1 MKRIFVI
8 IEEKDLNEIRETFD
22 MLDKFKDSEE
32 VNIIFIGRS
41 LEIKDKIEELAR
53 DITSKISNVNLFST
67 ERINDKIRII
77 KYSDFLNRTSNN
89 DVVIKVGFTC
99 PYSVWVK

>member
-67 ERINDKIRII
+67 ERINDKIRIM
-77 KYSDFLNRTSNN
+77 KYSDFLNSIRNN
-89 DVVIKVGFTC
+89 DVIIKVGFTC
-99 PYSVWVK
+99 PYSLWVK

>member
-77 KYSDFLNRTSNN
+77 KYSDFLNRISNN